1 MWIAESDLFDE
12 KKLEES
18 YGIPQNSVYIP
29 DNLDLNIGPES
40 EYFSIENL
48 IWNKKNIQLI
58 VGRNHW
64 KRYQKYSLR
73 SKISGKI

>member
-18 YGIPQNSVYIP
+18 YGIPQISVYIP

-48 IWNKKNIQLI
+48 TWNKKNIQLI